1 MTQRFEKV
9 VKHGVYGGFMHI
21 YYEEKNYYHAR
32 MDFPDEM
39 IESLPPWIKVSIPH
53 DPVLEFELNILLP
66 QSTRIFGS

>member
-9 VKHGVYGGFMHI
+9 VKHGVYGGFIHI
-21 YYEEKNYYHAR
+21 YYEEKNYYHFR
-32 MDFPDEM
+32 LDFPDEM
-39 IESLPPWIKVSIPH
+39 IKSLSSWIKVEIPH